1 MTVTIIITVALTATT
16 ANIAIATM
24 ATTTTTTTVTF
35 SFSMTVA
42 LTSYLV
48 VSCITGMYPLFL
60 YLIPYIIKVIRPH
73 YYSYYNSLSFYQ
85 LIFVSLNLIC
95 NY

>member
-1 MTVTIIITVALTATT
+1 MTVTIIITVALTAAT
-16 ANIAIATM
+16 ANIAIAT
-24 ATTTTTTTVTF
+24 TTTTTTTTTITF

-48 VSCITGMYPLFL
+48 VSCITEIYPLFL
-60 YLIPYIIKVIRPH
+60 YLIPYIIKVSRPH
-73 YYSYYNSLSFYQ
+73 YCSYYNSLSFYQ
-85 LIFVSLNLIC
+85 LIFASINLIC